1 MLITSLVPL
10 LISFFLVLNIT
21 RTYFKDQQIS
31 NMLDESQLA
40 CRNLTG
46 RIEQLSQVTQNL
58 TDYITNQFLNR
69 QPTSS
74 PQSYLELTRY
84 ENMRNNISSIETL
97 YDIGRIRIY
106 SDWVPFLS
114 NSNHLNFFDADA
126 LEEITAEY
134 PELLGKMSLK
144 RLNYLIMENNVSYL
158 FTHITSNT
166 DIISFYRC
174 IYNVD
179 SDLIALFIMDC
190 ASDSFLDC
198 AATLN
203 EGNIVIANEAGRIIC
218 SNISGED
225 EAYLAGLH
233 INASEGYLL
242 RDKRLIVQYVIP
254 SIDWTMTLSLPFE
267 SNVNVWKVLRPTYIC
282 IIICTFLLS
291 VGLSVFIS
299 RQQARRLQNYYNAV
313 CSIDYSE
320 SRNELPDRLDHMLAE
335 VRNPD
340 EVDQLMIS
348 FTTLIR
354 DNLRLINDMKQHD
367 LEIEKYKFKVLQEQI
382 NPHFL
387 YNALETL
394 RLCMMMDR
402 RQDALKSLD
411 SLSRFYRI
419 ALSKGRD
426 TISVREEIDM
436 IQNYL
441 EIENIGY
448 GGSILWSFDIDECC
462 FDLPI
467 PKFLLQPLVEN
478 SILHSKLPEGED
490 RLRIGI
496 SVQEHKGILEM
507 NICDNGLG
515 IEPKTLRYIQDS
527 LAADTMQRGK
537 NGFGLKNVNRRLK
550 LFYGSEYGLEI
561 QSAFGRTE
569 NIIRL
574 PIDVL
579 W

>member
-31 NMLDESQLA
+31 NMLDESQLV
-40 CRNLTG
+40 CRNLTS

-69 QPTSS
+69 QPTNS

-106 SDWVPFLS
+106 SDRLPFLR

-126 LEEITAEY
+126 LEEITTEY
-134 PELLGKMSLK
+134 PELLGKMSL
-144 RLNYLIMENNVSYL
+144 RRMNYLIMENNVSYL

-166 DIISFYRC
+166 EIISFYRC

-179 SDLIALFIMDC
+179 SDLIALFIIDC

-198 AATLN
+198 AGTLN
-203 EGNIVIANEAGRIIC
+203 EGNIVISNEAGRIIC
-218 SNISGED
+218 SNTSGE
-225 EAYLAGLH
+225 EENYLAGLH
-233 INASEGYLL
+233 IDASKGYLL
-242 RDKRLIVQYVIP
+242 RDRSLVVQYAIP
-254 SIDWTMTLSLPFE
+254 SVDWTLTLSLPFE

-291 VGLSVFIS
+291 VGLSIFIS

-313 CSIDYSE
+313 CSINYSE

-411 SLSRFYRI
+411 ALSRFYRI

-448 GGSILWSFDIDECC
+448 GGSILWSLDIDDAC

-490 RLRIGI
+490 HLRIGI
-496 SVQEHKGILEM
+496 SVHEHKGILEM
-507 NICDNGLG
+507 NIFDNGLG

-561 QSAFGRTE
+561 RSAFGRTE